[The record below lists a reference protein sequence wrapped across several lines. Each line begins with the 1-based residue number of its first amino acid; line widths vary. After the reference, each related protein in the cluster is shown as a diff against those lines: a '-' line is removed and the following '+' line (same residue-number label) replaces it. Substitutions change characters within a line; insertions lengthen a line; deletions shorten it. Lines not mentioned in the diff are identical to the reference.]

1 MGPIETFCLLANT
14 LSYLRVM
21 GVGVASV
28 KIAEVSIV
36 MGWDMMTATGAGV
49 LEIIFGAV
57 LFLLIQA
64 FALALGLLS
73 PSIHAARLHFV
84 EWMGKF
90 YDGSGRVFTPLGG
103 RTLHTEGQS

>member
-1 MGPIETFCLLANT
+1 MDMFNT
-14 LSYLRVM
+14 VKNWLRQ
-21 GVGVASV
+21 
-28 KIAEVSIV
+28 IAELGLMVIAAAV
-36 MGWDMMTATGAGV
+36 V

-90 YDGSGRVFTPLGG
+90 HDGSGEPFAPLGG
-103 RTLHTEGQS
+103 TNRYSKEGV